1 VTDWALNN
9 LARTLA
15 GELRLGTPGRIA
27 TPEYWLFENR
37 DWNRYV
43 VGSLEPGAPW
53 PVLGIPD
60 GAITL
65 GPEGIVNTLVPAA
78 PAIAAISAGLD
89 GDYTIGWNASAT
101 GATLAEGDQFT
112 FYLDPDSAGV
122 FVGVSLAA
130 NAPITDP
137 AMMLLAV
144 YAASGKYIV
153 YANGKAKTAPAA
165 FAYGDQWTVIRGADR
180 VVLLLDG
187 APVYGVEVAEDV
199 TADVCLFVP
208 MDRVYDAAP
217 GTGTA
222 PTEGYTLFE
231 PEAQEPGTG
240 TGGGT
245 MQVLATGSDAAAGED
260 WNSGFPSAGGGT
272 FAALTASGSDFVAP
286 NYAIGMLYTPL
297 VGAWG
302 LGEYT
307 KENDGGDMSL
317 APLTAGGDER
327 ERPIGVCN
335 IEVIAIGFA
344 YPTPN
349 TFAAKLP
356 RIRCDA
362 SMTVRKLTT
371 LSERVPVP
379 GLTMRL
385 GARARGKVPVPTLD
399 ASLQTSGVMRLDET
413 IGYA

>member
-1 VTDWALNN
+1 MTDWSLNN
-9 LARTLA
+9 LTRPAA
-15 GELRLGTPGRIA
+15 VAVDLGDPGRIA
-27 TPEYWLFENR
+27 TPEYWLSEVR
-37 DWNRYV
+37 DWDRHI

-89 GDYTIGWNASAT
+89 GDYTIGWNAPAT

-187 APVYGVEVAEDV
+187 DPVYGVEVAEDV

-222 PTEGYTLFE
+222 PTEGYTLFAPTIE
-231 PEAQEPGTG
+231 PPDEDAD
-240 TGGGT
+240 GGGEIA
-245 MQVLATGSDAAAGED
+245 VLATGSDAHATWSYGFPGAGEAYLTE
-260 WNSGFPSAGGGT
+260 F
-272 FAALTASGSDFVAP
+272 TASGSDFVAP
-286 NYAIGMLYTPL
+286 GYAFGMLYAPL
-297 VGAWG
+297 IGMWAV
-302 LGEYT
+302 GEYT
-307 KENDGGDMSL
+307 MEGDGGDVSL
-317 APLTAGGDER
+317 TAFTAGGDER
-327 ERPIGVCN
+327 ERPIGVGN
-335 IEVIAIGFA
+335 IEVIGIGFA

-349 TFAAKLP
+349 ALAASLP
-356 RIRCDA
+356 RFRCDA
-362 SMTVRKLTT
+362 SLTTRKLTVLRRRISPPD
-371 LSERVPVP
+371 LSGRF
-379 GLTMRL
+379 
-385 GARARGKVPVPTLD
+385 GAKARGKLP
-399 ASLQTSGVMRLDET
+399 AISLVATAYNSNVMRLDEAM
-413 IGYA
+413 GYG